1 MKYLKTIQRGLASL
15 LIIGVLSA
23 SISASANNVIKV
35 TYDDQNI
42 TNAKKT
48 KTGSHCSVTAYPYKT
63 TTSKEN
69 KRKKYAVY
77 HDYIRKSDGGI
88 TLRIN
93 KMNSGTQQVIE
104 AAVASNKKIVKRIST
119 GWIYNKDTS
128 EIQETLQITLT
139 D

>member
-15 LIIGVLSA
+15 LIIGILSTG
-23 SISASANNVIKV
+23 ISASANNVIEV
-35 TYDDQNI
+35 SYVDQNI
-42 TNAKKT
+42 TNATKT
-48 KTGSHCSVTAYPYKT
+48 KTGSYCSVTAYPYKT

-69 KRKKYAVY
+69 QRKKYAVY
-77 HDYIRKSDGGI
+77 HDYTKNSDGGY

-93 KMNSGTQQVIE
+93 KMNSGTKQVIE
-104 AAVASNKKIVKRIST
+104 AEVASNTKIKKRIST

-128 EIQETLQITLT
+128 EIQETVKITLT